1 MVTHEQSAGVIL
13 ACPPG
18 KADIDGELQEALQLA
33 RQHDDCDLIVD
44 CAALD
49 IMSSHHLASLLRIQK
64 LLHDCGRRLVLCS
77 VREVTRRIFSV
88 TGLTEVFDIVGDRS
102 DAMATVEAAD

>member
-1 MVTHEQSAGVIL
+1 MVTQEQSAGVIL
-13 ACPPG
+13 VCPSG
-18 KADIDGELQEALQLA
+18 KADIDGELGEALQLV
-33 RQHDDCDLIVD
+33 RQRGDCDVIVD

-49 IMSSHHLASLLRIQK
+49 IVSSHHLASLLRIQK
-64 LLHDCGRRLVLCS
+64 LLHDCGHRLVLCN

-102 DAMATVEAAD
+102 DAMATAEAGD